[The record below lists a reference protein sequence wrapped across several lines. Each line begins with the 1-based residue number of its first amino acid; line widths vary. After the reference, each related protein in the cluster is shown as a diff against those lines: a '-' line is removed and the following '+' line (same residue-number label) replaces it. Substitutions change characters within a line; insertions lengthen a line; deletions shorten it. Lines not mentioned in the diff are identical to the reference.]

1 VTALGPI
8 SAVTIATPELQ
19 SAIDAYRLYF
29 GYELADHDRLTP
41 AMAAQFA
48 RPELA
53 GRRYALMLPGGEGQT
68 WLRFIES
75 KPDQAYRPF
84 RHMGWNAAE
93 LIVKDTDLV
102 AERIASSPFRII
114 GPPANLS
121 ISDKIRA
128 MQVLG
133 PSNEGVYL
141 TSFKEKL
148 AAFDVPEA
156 KHFIDRV
163 FIVILGGPSCEA
175 VNAFYSRHFGVPEA
189 RAVPSVITVLS
200 AAHGLPADT
209 SHQLAALPL
218 AGQCYIEAD
227 AMPAGTL
234 ERTSLPGELPPG
246 ISMVTF
252 IVERLPDHPSITWIA
267 EPRTLPQAPYHGRRT
282 AICIGPAGEWIELVE
297 SQS

>member
-1 VTALGPI
+1 MSLGPI
-8 SAVTIATPELQ
+8 SAVTVATPELQ
-19 SAIDAYRLYF
+19 SAIDAYQLYL
-29 GYELADHDRLTP
+29 GYELTDHDRLTP

-75 KPDQAYRPF
+75 RPDPAYRPF

-93 LIVKDTDLV
+93 LMVQDTDLA
-102 AERIASSPFRII
+102 AERVAQSPFRVI
-114 GPPANLS
+114 GPPADLS

-133 PSNEGVYL
+133 PANEGLYL

-175 VNAFYSRHFGVPEA
+175 INTFYSRHFGVA
-189 RAVPSVITVLS
+189 AATAVPSVITVLS
-200 AAHGLPADT
+200 AAHDLPADT
-209 SHQLAALPL
+209 RHLLAALAL
-218 AGQCYIEAD
+218 DGQCYIEAD
-227 AMPAGTL
+227 TMPPGTL
-234 ERTSLPGELPPG
+234 PRTAAPGELPPG
-246 ISMVTF
+246 ISMVSF
-252 IVERLPDHPSITWIA
+252 LVDRLPDDPSLSWLA
-267 EPRTLPQAPYHGRRT
+267 GPRTLPQAPYHGRRT
-282 AICIGPAGEWIELVE
+282 AVCIGPAGEWIELVE
-297 SQS
+297 RE

>member
-1 VTALGPI
+1 MTILGPI
-8 SAVTIATPELQ
+8 SAVTFATPELQ
-19 SAIDAYRLYF
+19 STIDAYRLYF
-29 GYELADHDRLTP
+29 GYELADHDRITP
-41 AMAAQFA
+41 AMAAQFG
-48 RPELA
+48 RPALA

-68 WLRFIES
+68 WLRFVES
-75 KPDQAYRPF
+75 KPDPAYRPF
-84 RHMGWNAAE
+84 RHKGWNAAE
-93 LIVKDTDLV
+93 LMVQDTDLA
-102 AERIASSPFRII
+102 AERVANSPFRII

-156 KHFIDRV
+156 THFIDRV
-163 FIVILGGPSCEA
+163 FIVILGGTDCET
-175 VNAFYSRHFGVPEA
+175 VSAFYSRHFGVPEA
-189 RAVPSVITVLS
+189 KAVPSVITVLS

-209 SHQLAALPL
+209 RHQLAALSL
-218 AGQCYIEAD
+218 AGQCYIEVD
-227 AMPAGTL
+227 TMPPGTL
-234 ERTSLPGELPPG
+234 ERTSAPDELPPG

-252 IVERLPDHPSITWIA
+252 IVDRLPEDPSMTWIA
-267 EPRTLPQAPYHGRRT
+267 EPRTLAQAPYHGRRT

>member
-1 VTALGPI
+1 MSLGPI

-19 SAIDAYRLYF
+19 SSIDAYQLYL

-75 KPDQAYRPF
+75 RPDPAYRPF

-93 LIVKDTDLV
+93 LMVQDTDLA
-102 AERIASSPFRII
+102 AERVAQSPFRVI
-114 GPPANLS
+114 GPPADLS

-133 PSNEGVYL
+133 PSNEGIYL

-148 AAFDVPEA
+148 AAFDVPDA

-175 VNAFYSRHFGVPEA
+175 INAFYSRHFGVPA
-189 RAVPSVITVLS
+189 AKAVPSVITVLS
-200 AAHGLPADT
+200 AAHELPTDT
-209 SHQLAALPL
+209 RHMLAALAL
-218 AGQCYIEAD
+218 DGQCYIEAD
-227 AMPAGTL
+227 TMPAGTL
-234 ERTSLPGELPPG
+234 SRTAAPGELPPG

-252 IVERLPDHPSITWIA
+252 LVDRLPDDPSLSWLA
-267 EPRTLPQAPYHGRRT
+267 EPRTLAQAPYHGRRT
-282 AICIGPAGEWIELVE
+282 AVCIGPAGEWIELVARE
-297 SQS
+297 

>member
-1 VTALGPI
+1 MSLGPI

-19 SAIDAYRLYF
+19 SSIDAYQLYL

-75 KPDQAYRPF
+75 RPDPAYRPF

-93 LIVKDTDLV
+93 LMVQDTDLA
-102 AERIASSPFRII
+102 AERVAHSPFRVI
-114 GPPANLS
+114 GPPADLS

-133 PSNEGVYL
+133 PSNEGIYL

-148 AAFDVPEA
+148 TAFDVPDA

-175 VNAFYSRHFGVPEA
+175 INAFYSRHFGVA
-189 RAVPSVITVLS
+189 AAKAVPSVITVLS
-200 AAHGLPADT
+200 AAHELPADT
-209 SHQLAALPL
+209 RHMLAALAL
-218 AGQCYIEAD
+218 DGQCYIEAD
-227 AMPAGTL
+227 TMPAGTL
-234 ERTSLPGELPPG
+234 PRTAAPGELPPG

-252 IVERLPDHPSITWIA
+252 LVDRLPDDPSLSWLA
-267 EPRTLPQAPYHGRRT
+267 EPRTLAQAPYHGRRT
-282 AICIGPAGEWIELVE
+282 AVCIGPAGEWIELVARE
-297 SQS
+297 

>member
-1 VTALGPI
+1 MSLGPI

-19 SAIDAYRLYF
+19 SSIDAYQLYL

-75 KPDQAYRPF
+75 RPDPAYRPF

-93 LIVKDTDLV
+93 LMVQDTDLA
-102 AERIASSPFRII
+102 AERVAHSPFRVI
-114 GPPANLS
+114 GPPADLS

-133 PSNEGVYL
+133 PSNEGIYL

-148 AAFDVPEA
+148 TAFDVPDA

-163 FIVILGGPSCEA
+163 FIVILGGASCDA
-175 VNAFYSRHFGVPEA
+175 INAFYSQHFGVA
-189 RAVPSVITVLS
+189 AAKAVPSVITVLS
-200 AAHGLPADT
+200 AAHELPTDT
-209 SHQLAALPL
+209 RHMLAALAL
-218 AGQCYIEAD
+218 DGQCYIEAD
-227 AMPAGTL
+227 TMPAGTL
-234 ERTSLPGELPPG
+234 PRTAAPGELPPG

-252 IVERLPDHPSITWIA
+252 LVDRLPDDPSLSWLA
-267 EPRTLPQAPYHGRRT
+267 EPRTLAQAPYHGRRT
-282 AICIGPAGEWIELVE
+282 AVCIGPAGEWIELVARE
-297 SQS
+297 

>member
-1 VTALGPI
+1 MSLGPI

-19 SAIDAYRLYF
+19 SSIDAYQLYL

-75 KPDQAYRPF
+75 RPDPAYRPF

-93 LIVKDTDLV
+93 LMVQDTDLA
-102 AERIASSPFRII
+102 AERVAQSPFRVI
-114 GPPANLS
+114 GPPADLS

-133 PSNEGVYL
+133 PSNEGIYL

-148 AAFDVPEA
+148 SAFDVPDA

-175 VNAFYSRHFGVPEA
+175 INAFYSRHFGVPA
-189 RAVPSVITVLS
+189 AKAVPSVITVLS
-200 AAHGLPADT
+200 AAHELPTDT
-209 SHQLAALPL
+209 RHMLAALAL
-218 AGQCYIEAD
+218 DGQCYIEAD
-227 AMPAGTL
+227 TMPAGTL
-234 ERTSLPGELPPG
+234 PRTAAPGELPPG

-252 IVERLPDHPSITWIA
+252 LVDRLPDDPSLTWLA
-267 EPRTLPQAPYHGRRT
+267 EPRTLAQAPYHGRRT
-282 AICIGPAGEWIELVE
+282 AVCIGPAGEWIELVARE
-297 SQS
+297 

>member
-1 VTALGPI
+1 MTSLGPI
-8 SAVTIATPELQ
+8 SAVTVATPELQ
-19 SAIDAYRLYF
+19 SSIDAYRLYF
-29 GYELADHDRLTP
+29 GYELTDHDRLTP
-41 AMAAQFA
+41 AMAEQFGLPA
-48 RPELA
+48 LA
-53 GRRYALMLPGGEGQT
+53 GRRYAMMLPGGEGQT

-75 KPDQAYRPF
+75 KPDPAYRPF
-84 RHMGWNAAE
+84 RHLGWNAAE
-93 LIVKDTDLV
+93 LMVQDTDLV
-102 AERIASSPFRII
+102 AERVAHSPFRII

-163 FIVILGGPSCEA
+163 FIVILGGPGCEA
-175 VNAFYSRHFGVPEA
+175 VSAFYSRHFGVPEA
-189 RAVPSVITVLS
+189 KAVPSVITVLS

-209 SHQLAALPL
+209 RHQIAALQL

-227 AMPAGTL
+227 SMPAGTL
-234 ERTSLPGELPPG
+234 ERASAPGELPPG
-246 ISMVTF
+246 IAMVTF
-252 IVERLPDHPSITWIA
+252 IVERLPDDASLQWIA
-267 EPRTLPQAPYHGRRT
+267 PPRTLPQAPYHGRRT
-282 AICIGPAGEWIELVE
+282 AICVGPAGEWIELVE
-297 SQS
+297 SKS

>member
-1 VTALGPI
+1 MTGLGPI
-8 SAVTIATPELQ
+8 AAVTLATPELQ
-19 SAIDAYRLYF
+19 SSIDAWRLYL

-41 AMAAQFA
+41 AMAAQFG
-48 RPELA
+48 RPGLA
-53 GRRYALMLPGGEGQT
+53 GRRYALMLPAGEGQT

-75 KPDQAYRPF
+75 RPEPAYRPF

-93 LIVKDTDLV
+93 LMVQDTDQ
-102 AERIASSPFRII
+102 AAARIADSPFRVI
-114 GPPANLS
+114 GPPADLS

-128 MQVLG
+128 MQAIG
-133 PSNEGVYL
+133 PANEAIYL

-156 KHFIDRV
+156 RHFIDRV

-175 VNAFYSRHFGVPEA
+175 VGAFYSRHFGVAPA
-189 RAVPSVITVLS
+189 AATPSVITVLS

-209 SHQLAALPL
+209 RHTLAALAL
-218 AGQCYIEAD
+218 AGQCYIEVD

-234 ERTSLPGELPPG
+234 ARPAPPDELPPG

-252 IVERLPDHPSITWIA
+252 LVDRLPADPALRWLA
-267 EPRTLPQAPYHGRRT
+267 GPRALPQAPYHGRRT
-282 AICIGPAGEWIELVE
+282 AVCIGPAGEWIELVE
-297 SQS
+297 RE

>member
-1 VTALGPI
+1 VTILGPI
-8 SAVTIATPELQ
+8 STVTVATPELQ
-19 SAIDAYRLYF
+19 STIDAWRLYL
-29 GYELADHDRLTP
+29 GYELTDHDRLTP
-41 AMAAQFA
+41 AMAAQFGLPA
-48 RPELA
+48 LA
-53 GRRYALMLPGGEGQT
+53 GRRYALMLPQGDGQT

-75 KPDQAYRPF
+75 KPDPAYRPF
-84 RHMGWNAAE
+84 RHLGWNAAE
-93 LIVKDTDLV
+93 LMVQDTDRV
-102 AERIASSPFRII
+102 AERVADSPFQVI
-114 GPPANLS
+114 GPPADLS

-163 FIVILGGPSCEA
+163 FIVILGARRCDA
-175 VNAFYSRHFGVPEA
+175 VSAFYSRHFGVPEA
-189 RAVPSVITVLS
+189 KAVPSVITVLS

-209 SHQLAALPL
+209 RHLLAALPL
-218 AGQCYIEAD
+218 AGQCYIEVD
-227 AMPAGTL
+227 QMPAGTL
-234 ERTSLPGELPPG
+234 ERTSQPGELPPG
-246 ISMVTF
+246 IAMVTF
-252 IVERLPDHPSITWIA
+252 VVERLPEDPSVTWIA

-297 SQS
+297 SKS